1 MYIYTLTYQALGL
14 YCRGFGAALGLWKP
28 VDMEA
33 SEGER
38 DAKKK
43 APLEIAS
50 FFFPKRKMLVC
61 ELRWI

>member
-43 APLEIAS
+43 GPFGDRFI
-50 FFFPKRKMLVC
+50 FFS
-61 ELRWI
+61 